1 MRSWEIL
8 VSSWDALVSSWGSL
22 VSSWGVLVSSWA
34 GLVSSSMYK
43 SPRSSRGSSRGL
55 LRSSRVL
62 RRNSPGLRRNSRGLR
77 RLPRDAEELSRE
89 LPRAAEE
96 HPRAAEEL
104 PRDADSSNKKL
115 ICNTRRM
122 PLDEVSA
129 KRFWNSL
136 QARRQTRGSLLTFLL
151 TFVVPLRLIHQ
162 TLQWRQKAA
171 GPAECL
177 EHNLHTSL
185 RSSPEH
191 AGAPMLHSARCTR
204 REVLAA
210 KDP

>member
-1 MRSWEIL
+1 MDL
-8 VSSWDALVSSWGSL
+8 FTKHLWG
-22 VSSWGVLVSSWA
+22 A
-34 GLVSSSMYK
+34 E
-43 SPRSSRGSSRGL
+43 
-55 LRSSRVL
+55 RVH
-62 RRNSPGLRRNSRGLR
+62 
-77 RLPRDAEELSRE
+77 EL
-89 LPRAAEE
+89 
-96 HPRAAEEL
+96 
-104 PRDADSSNKKL
+104 
-115 ICNTRRM
+115 
-122 PLDEVSA
+122 
-129 KRFWNSL
+129 L

-151 TFVVPLRLIHQ
+151 TFFVPLRLIHQ

>member
-1 MRSWEIL
+1 
-8 VSSWDALVSSWGSL
+8 
-22 VSSWGVLVSSWA
+22 
-34 GLVSSSMYK
+34 MY
-43 SPRSSRGSSRGL
+43 P
-55 LRSSRVL
+55 
-62 RRNSPGLRRNSRGLR
+62 
-77 RLPRDAEELSRE
+77 
-89 LPRAAEE
+89 
-96 HPRAAEEL
+96 
-104 PRDADSSNKKL
+104 
-115 ICNTRRM
+115 
-122 PLDEVSA
+122 
-129 KRFWNSL
+129 L

-151 TFVVPLRLIHQ
+151 TFFVPLRLIHQ